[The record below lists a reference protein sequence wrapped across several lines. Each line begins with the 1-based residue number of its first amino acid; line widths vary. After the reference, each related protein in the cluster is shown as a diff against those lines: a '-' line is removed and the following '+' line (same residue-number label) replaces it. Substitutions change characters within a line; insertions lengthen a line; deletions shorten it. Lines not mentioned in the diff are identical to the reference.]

1 MIEALRWQP
10 FVRWFSSHID
20 GRVRDT
26 FAAVHVHGLHT
37 LREAAREAPV
47 LVIANHSSWW
57 DPLVALWLG
66 ETQLEGAETYGMM
79 NADNLRRLRFFR
91 WMGCF
96 GVDRSSR
103 RDGARATRYAIDLLR
118 RRGNVVWV
126 FPQGEEQPPHV
137 PLQFEL
143 GAAGIAK
150 RAPAAHVVPVAL
162 AFVFEGDERPHVY
175 VSIGA
180 PLSTDDAA
188 DRDAQAHAVDDERR
202 RIQQELETRSAAFD
216 VVLERAPSAFG
227 AWATA
232 WLDRVAGWLTPRQA
246 RARAALPE
254 TTSEPASG
262 SYVRNTNRA

>member
-10 FVRWFSSHID
+10 FVRWFSGHID
-20 GRVRDT
+20 SRVRNT
-26 FAAVHVHGLHT
+26 FAAVHVHGLHS
-37 LREAAREAPV
+37 LQQAVHEAPV
-47 LVIANHSSWW
+47 LVLANHSSWW

-66 ETQLEGAETYGMM
+66 EMQLEGAQTYGMM

-103 RDGARATRYAIDLLR
+103 RDGARASRYAIDLLR
-118 RRGNVVWV
+118 RRGNLVWV

-150 RAPAAHVVPVAL
+150 RAPAARVVPVAL
-162 AFVFEGDERPHVY
+162 SFVFEGDERPHVY
-175 VSIGA
+175 VSVGE
-180 PLSTDDAA
+180 PLSAQAA
-188 DRDAQAHAVDDERR
+188 ANRDAQARAVDHERL
-202 RIQQELETRSAAFD
+202 RIQRELETKSEGFE
-216 VVLERAPSAFG
+216 VVLARRPSAFG
-227 AWATA
+227 KWATA
-232 WLDRVAGWLTPRQA
+232 WLDRFAGWLGPRQA

-254 TTSEPASG
+254 AAADAAAD
-262 SYVRNTNRA
+262 YVRNTNQA